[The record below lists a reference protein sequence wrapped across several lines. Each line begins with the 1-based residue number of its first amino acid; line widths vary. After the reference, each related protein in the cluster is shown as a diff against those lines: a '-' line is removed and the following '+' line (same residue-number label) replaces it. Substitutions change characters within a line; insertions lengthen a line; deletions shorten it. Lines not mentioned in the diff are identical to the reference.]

1 MKDQGMKS
9 IQKNNFSET
18 FHLFFQHDRVSK
30 QVISD
35 NLGHSLPTITSN
47 LKKLLDRN
55 LIIKDGEFTTQ
66 KTGRPAQAYKLNNNA
81 FISLGMAIFGD
92 YVLIVALNARGE
104 LFAECRSD
112 IVFKNIDNYYYK
124 ISQVIKSFITR
135 KNINED
141 CITGLGI
148 GIQGL
153 VSQNQKKVIYSQI
166 LPMQGVT
173 TDVLQQYL
181 SFPVSFLHDAD
192 AVALAEERIST
203 HHEDAIYLSI
213 GPHLGTAMMVDGKIY
228 NGSRGRSGTM
238 EHITIAMSDKRL
250 CYCGRYNCI
259 ETYIAIN
266 ALIRDDKETLSQF
279 FNLVDQGDAPTLQRW
294 HQYLDDVS
302 EAIMNLHMF
311 VDSPIVLAGELSM
324 YLKAHDIDYLEN
336 RISKISVFPK
346 ENSYLS
352 IGNAHNHP
360 VAVGAAL
367 PLIKKFI
374 KNI

>member
-66 KTGRPAQAYKLNNNA
+66 KTGRPAQAYELNNNA

-266 ALIRDDKETLSQF
+266 ALISDDKETLSQF

-311 VDSPIVLAGELSM
+311 VDSPIVLA
-324 YLKAHDIDYLEN
+324 
-336 RISKISVFPK
+336 
-346 ENSYLS
+346 
-352 IGNAHNHP
+352 
-360 VAVGAAL
+360 
-367 PLIKKFI
+367 
-374 KNI
+374 